1 MIFLSDQYHVS
12 NNLTDNVNILEI
24 NDRTNFE
31 VLLISKNEV
40 IMFYVELVVLVFLH
54 IRSAAVILGD
64 DLVGRI
70 TILNKH
76 LDLYLML
83 YIWNK
88 KYIYIMCAY
97 VLNED

>member
-12 NNLTDNVNILEI
+12 NNLTDYVNILEI
-24 NDRTNFE
+24 NERTNFE

-64 DLVGRI
+64 DLVWRI

-88 KYIYIMCAY
+88 KIYIHY
-97 VLNED
+97 VCLCSQ